1 MKSCRG
7 QLPED
12 VHVLDRVDAGE
23 RSLDAGR
30 RVLVHEDGQPAR
42 VRPRARAAGCV
53 GAHRDVELDAVHP
66 CVSQTVDLGLRTLRV
81 EPPAETGEARIWIT
95 LLQHRPGEED
105 PGTGPGSRF
114 DRPTIC
120 HDVVELAA

>member
-1 MKSCRG
+1 MKARRG

-30 RVLVHEDGQPAR
+30 GVLVHEDGQAAR
-42 VRPRARAAGCV
+42 VRPRARAAGRV
-53 GAHRDVELDAVHP
+53 GTHAEVELDAAPPRVGQ
-66 CVSQTVDLGLRTLRV
+66 SLDLGLRTLRV

-95 LLQHRPGEED
+95 LLQHRPGEDD
-105 PGTGPGSRF
+105 PGAGRGSTSHTR
-114 DRPTIC
+114 
-120 HDVVELAA
+120 